1 MIQQKLDL
9 FQFRRLRH
17 SAGPMTNEVPECRL
31 PPARFK
37 SERITS
43 NIRREGKQHGHP
55 TSDGPGPLA
64 DSLAH
69 FGSDQLREVAF
80 YIVTRFSNHGGSAL
94 AFGVAALMRL

>member
-17 SAGPMTNEVPECRL
+17 SAGPMTNEVSECRL
-31 PPARFK
+31 APARFK

-43 NIRREGKQHGHP
+43 KTGRKAARLPYIGRA
-55 TSDGPGPLA
+55 GPLA
-64 DSLAH
+64 NSLAH